1 MVKIRSVI
9 KSYFDLT
16 KPTIML
22 LVVVTG
28 GTALVLEGSLLNE
41 PLRFLLVI
49 LAIYLTGGS
58 ANALN
63 QCFEHKIDAKMK
75 RTAAKRPLPTKKM
88 SLAAAFTF
96 SILIGIS
103 GLLIFGLLFNWY
115 SALLSLS
122 TILFYSLFYTL
133 YLKSNTPQNIV
144 IGGIA
149 GSMSPVGA
157 WVAASGTMA
166 LDPWILFLIIFLWT
180 PPHFWAL
187 ALVYKDDYRV
197 ANLPMMPIVKGDDS
211 TFRQMI
217 IYSWLLVFSSLFMA
231 INQNIGIFYI
241 VTAVILGGLFLVKMF
256 KASKLRTEKEIKGMF
271 GYSIVYLFLL
281 FMVIVV
287 DGII

>member
-1 MVKIRSVI
+1 MAKII

-22 LVVVTG
+22 LVIVTG
-28 GTALVLEGSLLNE
+28 GTALVLEGSLLHE
-41 PLRFLLVI
+41 PLRFVLVM

-63 QCFEHKIDAKMK
+63 QCFERNIDAKMK
-75 RTAAKRPLPTKKM
+75 RTAARRPLPTNKI
-88 SLAAAFTF
+88 SPRAAFIF
-96 SILIGIS
+96 SVLIGLI
-103 GLLIFGLLFNWY
+103 GLLIFGLFFNWY

-133 YLKSNTPQNIV
+133 YLKPNTSQNIV
-144 IGGIA
+144 IGGAA
-149 GSMSPVGA
+149 GSMAPVGA
-157 WVAASGTMA
+157 WVAASGNMA

-197 ANLPMMPIVKGDDS
+197 AQLPMLPVVKGEDS
-211 TFRQMI
+211 TFKQMI
-217 IYSWLLVFSSLFMA
+217 MYSWFLVVASLFLL
-231 INQNIGIFYI
+231 INQSLGVAYI
-241 VTAVILGGLFLVKMF
+241 IAAIVLGGVFLQKVF
-256 KASKLRTEKEIKGMF
+256 KASKVRTEKEIKGMF

-281 FMVIVV
+281 FTVIVV